1 MSKPKFPRCAIGNR
15 YGRLVVL
22 ELISMPKNA
31 RALCQC
37 DCGEKVTRQRGA
49 LVRGDAISC
58 GCPTPLQL
66 ILEAIEVET
75 DACIEAPTCKNGSGG
90 YGVFRING
98 RVERA
103 HRHAYAHANG
113 LQLSDINGKVIMHT
127 CDNPPC
133 VNPRHLV
140 EGTHLDNMKDMFA
153 KGRRQAAVGE
163 RAANVKLTEQQVREI
178 KRRLSAGESDVS
190 IAKDFP
196 VERGQIRYIRVGKS
210 WRHVK

>member
-1 MSKPKFPRCAIGNR
+1 MSKPKFPLCAVGNR

-22 ELISMPKNA
+22 ELITARNA
-31 RALCQC
+31 AALCQC

-49 LVRGDAISC
+49 LVRGKAISC

-66 ILEAIEVET
+66 ILEAIAVDTEE
-75 DACIEAPTCKNGSGG
+75 CIESPTCKSGSGG

-113 LQLSDINGKVIMHT
+113 LQISEINGKVIMHT

-133 VNPRHLV
+133 INPRHLI
-140 EGTHLDNMKDMFA
+140 EGTHLDNMQDMFA

-163 RAANVKLTEQQVREI
+163 RASKTKLTVEQVLVI
-178 KRRLSAGESDVS
+178 RRRSSLGESDRK
-190 IAKDFP
+190 IAVDYP
-196 VERGQIRYIRVGKS
+196 VGYTAIRAIRVRQT
-210 WRHVK
+210 WRHI